1 MEKNIQYTAKDFN
14 LLKSKLIE
22 FAKIYYPTTYTDFS
36 ENSPGMMLIEI
47 AAYVGDILS
56 LYQETQIQENFLQF
70 SKQRKNLL
78 AQSYLYNYTPKV
90 TSTSNVLVDVYQLL
104 PSKNISGSFEP
115 DFNYALIIDEGTQLQ
130 SSQSNIKFILEE
142 KIDFSFSSSLDITE
156 LSVYSL
162 NNLNPEYY
170 LLKKQRKAYSAEIKE
185 ITFDITNTERFKTLN
200 ISDEKIIKILDIIDS
215 DNNKWYEVPYLA
227 QDTIFEKELNQQS
240 SSIPYI
246 LKLKKVPR
254 RFTSRFKSDTNLEIQ
269 FGAGISSNPDEEI
282 IPNSENIGLGLS
294 YGVNKLDVAYD
305 PSNFLYT
312 NTYGISP
319 SNTTLTVRYLVGGGI
334 ESNIQS
340 NTLNTVL
347 NINTSFKG
355 EVDSIISN
363 TIINSLSFN
372 NETPA
377 VGGGNGDSNDD
388 IRLKS
393 LSSFPSQNRAVS
405 IPDYIIRSLSLP
417 SDFGLISKVYI
428 IKDNTDTNLLS
439 FYILSKNN
447 LGNLSS
453 ADIILKNNLKT
464 YLNEYKME
472 TDAINIKDAFIINI
486 GVNFDI
492 IVRPNYNNKLVLN
505 NCIEKLQEFFNI
517 DKWSINQP
525 IILSDIYLLLDKIDG
540 VQTVKNIEIINK
552 VGEENG
558 YSKFEYDIKSATLN
572 NIIYPSMDPSIFEI
586 RNINDIQGR
595 IVSF

>member
-14 LLKSKLIE
+14 SLKSKLIE

-142 KIDFSFSSSLDITE
+142 KIDFSLSSSLDTTE

-240 SSIPYI
+240 SLTSYI

-254 RFTSRFKSDTNLEIQ
+254 RFISRFKSDTNLEIQ

-377 VGGGNGDSNDD
+377 IGGGNGDSNDD
-388 IRLKS
+388 LKLKS
-393 LSSFPSQNRAVS
+393 LSSFPTQNRAVS

-428 IKDNTDTNLLS
+428 IKDDTDTNLLS

-453 ADIILKNNLKT
+453 ADIMLKNNLKT

>member
-14 LLKSKLIE
+14 SLKSKLIE